1 VSLGLVATG
10 DTTPS
15 EYCVFTAGTVETVK
29 GVFKFGPK
37 EAASVMAEYEAHGAE
52 IMIDYDHAALGG
64 SSADPALAGR
74 AAGWANLE
82 LRNGDLYAVNVRW
95 TPDASTALL
104 AREWRYMSPAFQTDG
119 DRIVA
124 LLNIAIVNLPA
135 TRRLEPLMAASTV
148 ALGETSMTIE
158 EFLAVCKALG
168 LETSATVEEAMAKI
182 KGEKP
187 ETPEEEAVEAAPAAD
202 APAVEPLAAM
212 DPAADKP
219 EEIVAALNAVQ
230 SLSGKTSIVAS
241 VADVRTWHASHVE
254 LAAGRKALADR
265 EAVLEGAERRK
276 LCVELVTLAGRA
288 PANVWATSTA
298 GAPPKGYLAS
308 MPIADLREYH
318 ADAVKA
324 HAGKPAASKPP
335 TGEGTQTLSARE
347 QAMCAEMKLD
357 PNTYAAIKAVAAKKK
372 D

>member
-1 VSLGLVATG
+1 VATG

-15 EYCVFTAGTVETVK
+15 EFRIFTAGTVETVK
-29 GVFKFGPK
+29 GTFTFGPD
-37 EAASVMAEYEAHGAE
+37 EAAAVMAEYEAHGAE

-64 SSADPALAGR
+64 SSSDPALAGR

-104 AREWRYMSPAFQTDG
+104 AREWRYMSPAFTTDG
-119 DRIVA
+119 DRITS
-124 LLNIAIVNLPA
+124 LMNIAIVNLPA

-187 ETPEEEAVEAAPAAD
+187 EEEAPADDAPAAD
-202 APAVEPLAAM
+202 AAVVEPLAM

-219 EEIVAALNAVQ
+219 EEIAAALNAVQ

-254 LAAGRKALADR
+254 LAAGRKALAER
-265 EAVLEGAERRK
+265 EAVLESAERRK

-288 PANVWATSTA
+288 PANVWATSVA

-335 TGEGTQTLSARE
+335 TGGAEEGLSARVL
-347 QAMCAEMKLD
+347 AMCAEMKID
-357 PNTYAAIKAVAAKKK
+357 PKDYAARVALTKKAS
-372 D
+372 

>member
-1 VSLGLVATG
+1 VATG

-15 EYCVFTAGTVETVK
+15 EFCVFTSGTVETVK
-29 GVFKFGPK
+29 GVFTFGPA
-37 EAASVMAEYEAHGAE
+37 EAAAVMAEYEAHGAE

-82 LRNGDLYAVNVRW
+82 LRDGDLYAVNVRW
-95 TPDASTALL
+95 TPAASLALL

-135 TRRLEPLMAASTV
+135 TRRLEPLMAASLTSLSGAGMMDPKLIAEALDALV
-148 ALGETSMTIE
+148 AGDDAKCAEILKGMI
-158 EFLAVCKALG
+158 A
-168 LETSATVEEAMAKI
+168 SAAGAEVAED
-182 KGEKP
+182 
-187 ETPEEEAVEAAPAAD
+187 PAAED
-202 APAVEPLAAM
+202 PAVEPLASM

-219 EEIVAALNAVQ
+219 EEIAAALNAVQ
-230 SLSGKTSIVAS
+230 SLSGKTSFVAS
-241 VADVRTWHASHVE
+241 VADVRTWHASHLA

-265 EAVLEGAERRK
+265 EVVLEGAERRK

-288 PANVWATSTA
+288 PANVWATSAA

-324 HAGKPAASKPP
+324 HAGKPAASRPP
-335 TGEGTQTLSARE
+335 TTGADDLTDGERAK
-347 QAMCAEMKLD
+347 CF
-357 PNTYAAIKAVAAKKK
+357 AAKIDPAKFAALKK
-372 D
+372 ARG